1 MNNLLTILTPLIIG
15 FGAIAVFALARREK
29 TRKNDKLN
37 RRDFTARS
45 TYTWGVV
52 MITINTVIALLLILG
67 NIEDP
72 FGIGFNIFL
81 GVLFAIFSLGI
92 LQAFRERVIVKEE
105 TITYVPAI
113 GKPKQYT
120 FDAIE
125 KIEKRKTGIY
135 VYVNGKKAYTL
146 DPSGIGS
153 LLFVEI
159 YKTR

>member
-1 MNNLLTILTPLIIG
+1 MDNLLTILTPLIIG

-37 RRDFTARS
+37 RCDFVARS
-45 TYTWGVV
+45 TYTWGVI
-52 MITINTVIALLLILG
+52 MITINTVIALILILG

-81 GVLFAIFSLGI
+81 GALFVLFSLGI
-92 LQAFRERVIVKEE
+92 LQAFRERVIVKGERV
-105 TITYVPAI
+105 IYVPTL
-113 GKPKQYT
+113 GKAREYT
-120 FDAIE
+120 FDRIE
-125 KIEKRKTGIY
+125 RVEKRKTGIY
-135 VYVNGKKAYTL
+135 VYVNGKKAFTL